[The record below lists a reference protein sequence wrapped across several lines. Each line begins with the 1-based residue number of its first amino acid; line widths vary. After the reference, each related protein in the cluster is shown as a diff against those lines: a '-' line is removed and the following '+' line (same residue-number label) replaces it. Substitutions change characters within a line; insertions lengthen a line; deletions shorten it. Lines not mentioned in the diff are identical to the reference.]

1 MLKRRRHNLRRD
13 RRPQEEKEQALPP
26 TGAPLPLPLPE
37 FDAEQ
42 YQTDQAWS
50 EYLDQIRESGPDNE
64 QYLLD
69 MEEDE

>member
-13 RRPQEEKEQALPP
+13 RRPQEENEQALPP
-26 TGAPLPLPLPE
+26 TGALPLPLPE

-42 YQTDQAWS
+42 HQTDQAWS